1 MEELPVPAAERT
13 IRLIELLL
21 QNPAGLTPSEL
32 LAQLDL
38 SRSSLFDLL
47 RTLKALGYVEQGE
60 NRGRYLPGPR
70 LQAWHKSAAGSSQ
83 ELLKAFY
90 HEANQSSL
98 DETLALIIP
107 AAGGMLVLAQVES
120 SRQVRSVLQS
130 GQLLLNTSPTA
141 RLFEQPPPPEIQAG
155 GYAFTRTGE
164 SAELALPVCANGTTP
179 DALLLVSAPAYR
191 LDEAILVKHLPELRE
206 MAARLSYRLGAQ
218 VYAPFQSQEQ
228 TPIEATAALTEAD
241 MRRFLAGPWAARLAC
256 LRPDGA
262 PHVVPVWQE
271 WDGTAFYV
279 VAWQGSRWGEYLR
292 LNPRISL
299 TVDEPWLPLRRV
311 SAQGN
316 AEALD
321 SDQLPGSLEKLLDRL
336 SRRYL
341 GEPLQ
346 PGLRQR
352 TGVIFRIQPEW
363 MRGWKGL
370 QTAV

>member
-21 QNPAGLTPSEL
+21 HNPAGLTPQEL

-47 RTLKALGYVEQGE
+47 RTLKALGYVEQGQ
-60 NRGRYLPGPR
+60 NRGRYLTGPR
-70 LQAWHKSAAGSSQ
+70 LQAWRRSGAGDSQ
-83 ELLKAFY
+83 EMLKAFY
-90 HEANQSSL
+90 GEAHQSSL
-98 DETLALIIP
+98 DETLALVIP

-120 SRQVRSVLQS
+120 SRQVRSVLQN
-130 GQLLLNTSPTA
+130 GQLLADTSPAA
-141 RLFEQPPPPEIQAG
+141 RLFEQPAPPEVQAQ
-155 GYAFTRTGE
+155 GYAYAVSDET
-164 SAELALPVCANGTTP
+164 AELALPVCADGAAP
-179 DALLLVSAPAYR
+179 DASLLISAPAYR
-191 LDEAILVKHLPELRE
+191 FNEGAAANLLPELRE
-206 MAARLSYRLGAQ
+206 IAARLSYRLGAQ

-228 TPIEATAALTEAD
+228 APIEATAPLTEAE

-271 WDGTAFYV
+271 WDGKAFYV
-279 VAWQGSRWGEYLR
+279 AAWQGSRWGDYLR
-292 LNPRISL
+292 INPRLSL
-299 TVDEPWLPLRRV
+299 TVDEPWPPLRRV

-321 SDQLPGSLEKLLDRL
+321 PDQLPGSLESLLDRL

-352 TGVIFRIQPEW
+352 TGTIFRIQPEW

-370 QTAV
+370 QTAG